1 MCERRKSVPDT
12 QIWQSEPL
20 AEQEPHNRQGC
31 TRETRLAAG
40 GWFEERQAGEAGAE
54 TVSER
59 RTWCTLQGAGCPP
72 SLQGLVETLRL
83 WQGDFPVFI
92 LRLRRKQSLGASRGR
107 KMVNWRTLDSGF
119 RHSCWAWISASS
131 GAKDTEKEG
140 HAPVTGCAD
149 PTVKRARARGEERG
163 HPLAVLLRCRGA
175 VTCTSTSHLVGQ
187 ENLKVREWS
196 QDEADFDEE
205 AKLPSVYKVWRSWH
219 TDFAFMPRSSHTR
232 IRQTTSGWKIRSK
245 EETDVEATFLCHP
258 REEKSPSGIT
268 DITKRLLYPKILYLI
283 SSCPEGVW
291 IEHRNR
297 SPKLNI
303 SQI

>member
-1 MCERRKSVPDT
+1 MPDT
-12 QIWQSEPL
+12 RIWQSEPL
-20 AEQEPHNRQGC
+20 AEQEPHKRQGC

-54 TVSER
+54 TVTER
-59 RTWCTLQGAGCPP
+59 RMWRTLQGAGCPP

-83 WQGDFPVFI
+83 SDKETSRSSSLDWEENSRWELPKAGRWDGELKDSWLRFQALLLGLDLCLQWGQGHWE
-92 LRLRRKQSLGASRGR
+92 RGTCSCHR
-107 KMVNWRTLDSGF
+107 MRWSHCEKGKGKGGGKRTSF
-119 RHSCWAWISASS
+119 
-131 GAKDTEKEG
+131 G
-140 HAPVTGCAD
+140 HAIALQRSCD
-149 PTVKRARARGEERG
+149 LYQ
-163 HPLAVLLRCRGA
+163 HM
-175 VTCTSTSHLVGQ
+175 SHLVGQ
-187 ENLKVREWS
+187 AGLEVREWS

-219 TDFAFMPRSSHTR
+219 TDFAFMPRSSHNR

-245 EETDVEATFLCHP
+245 EETGVEATFLCHP
-258 REEKSPSGIT
+258 KEEKSPSGIT

-283 SSCPEGVW
+283 SSYPEGVW

-297 SPKLNI
+297 SWKFSI